1 MNMAESKIKSGNQ
14 WKLGQTCA
22 NNRKYGMPWIGDMCF
37 FAAWKKR
44 SATEIWISFDSRW
57 LRAVLGW
64 PSIGGSPLF
73 GAEKRW
79 QDSLPFFICFSWLQQ
94 HAWLENTRS
103 MFKSH
108 WQHDCM
114 VDGSWTYSLIPKI
127 PVGTC
132 SSFKPWLGLWEIC
145 TGSREFDRK
154 ISGRPADLP
163 LNQFCNLDGSGMIW
177 IYLSPKGCF
186 FVFFRCSWVSLIFSS
201 WSKPSEKESMVLSW
215 KSGMTSGWNEA
226 FLHCNRMF
234 NYKPSILGYLRY
246 LHLWKP
252 PNLLKHS
259 TTRRIWRG
267 RWDFCSVPLLG
278 ESRGS
283 EIPLPGS
290 AICRFQICHGLS
302 RQLS

>member
-1 MNMAESKIKSGNQ
+1 
-14 WKLGQTCA
+14 
-22 NNRKYGMPWIGDMCF
+22 
-37 FAAWKKR
+37 
-44 SATEIWISFDSRW
+44 
-57 LRAVLGW
+57 
-64 PSIGGSPLF
+64 
-73 GAEKRW
+73 
-79 QDSLPFFICFSWLQQ
+79 
-94 HAWLENTRS
+94 
-103 MFKSH
+103 
-108 WQHDCM
+108 
-114 VDGSWTYSLIPKI
+114 
-127 PVGTC
+127 
-132 SSFKPWLGLWEIC
+132 
-145 TGSREFDRK
+145 
-154 ISGRPADLP
+154 
-163 LNQFCNLDGSGMIW
+163 
-177 IYLSPKGCF
+177 
-186 FVFFRCSWVSLIFSS
+186 VSLIFSS

>member
-37 FAAWKKR
+37 FAACKKR

-79 QDSLPFFICFSWLQQ
+79 KDSLPFFICFPWLQQ

-103 MFKSH
+103 MFQSH

-145 TGSREFDRK
+145 TGSREFDQKYRGALRICPWTNSVIWMDLEWSGY
-154 ISGRPADLP
+154 ISAQRD
-163 LNQFCNLDGSGMIW
+163 
-177 IYLSPKGCF
+177 
-186 FVFFRCSWVSLIFSS
+186 VSLFFFS
-201 WSKPSEKESMVLSW
+201 VLLGVFDLLLM
-215 KSGMTSGWNEA
+215 KQTLREGIHGPQLTSGWNEA

>member
-1 MNMAESKIKSGNQ
+1 MDLFPHSKNTCWNLLVFQALAWFMGNMH
-14 WKLGQTCA
+14 
-22 NNRKYGMPWIGDMCF
+22 R
-37 FAAWKKR
+37 
-44 SATEIWISFDSRW
+44 
-57 LRAVLGW
+57 
-64 PSIGGSPLF
+64 
-73 GAEKRW
+73 
-79 QDSLPFFICFSWLQQ
+79 
-94 HAWLENTRS
+94 
-103 MFKSH
+103 
-108 WQHDCM
+108 
-114 VDGSWTYSLIPKI
+114 
-127 PVGTC
+127 
-132 SSFKPWLGLWEIC
+132 KPWVWP
-145 TGSREFDRK
+145 K

-186 FVFFRCSWVSLIFSS
+186 FVFFS
-201 WSKPSEKESMVLSW
+201 VLLGVFDLLLM
-215 KSGMTSGWNEA
+215 KQTLREGIHGPQLTSGWNEA

>member
-1 MNMAESKIKSGNQ
+1 MNMAQSKIESGNQ

-22 NNRKYGMPWIGDMCF
+22 NNRKYGMTWIGDMCF
-37 FAAWKKR
+37 FAACKKR

-79 QDSLPFFICFSWLQQ
+79 KDSLPFFIWFSWLQQ

-145 TGSREFDRK
+145 TGSREFDQKYRGVLRICPWTNSVIWMDLEWSGY
-154 ISGRPADLP
+154 ISAQRD
-163 LNQFCNLDGSGMIW
+163 
-177 IYLSPKGCF
+177 
-186 FVFFRCSWVSLIFSS
+186 VSLFFFS
-201 WSKPSEKESMVLSW
+201 VLLGVFDLLLM
-215 KSGMTSGWNEA
+215 KQTLREGIHGPQLTSGWNEA

>member
-1 MNMAESKIKSGNQ
+1 MNMAESKIESGNQ

-22 NNRKYGMPWIGDMCF
+22 NNRKYGMTWIGAMCF
-37 FAAWKKR
+37 FAACKKR

-79 QDSLPFFICFSWLQQ
+79 KDSLPFFIWFSWLQQ

-145 TGSREFDRK
+145 TGSREFDQKYRGVLRICPWTNSVIWMDLEWSGY
-154 ISGRPADLP
+154 ISAQRD
-163 LNQFCNLDGSGMIW
+163 
-177 IYLSPKGCF
+177 
-186 FVFFRCSWVSLIFSS
+186 VSLFFFS
-201 WSKPSEKESMVLSW
+201 VLLGVFDLLLM
-215 KSGMTSGWNEA
+215 KQTLREGIHGPQLTSGWNEA